1 MMCRG
6 AIYCARQGRLQRRRM
21 SKNTVLIEEQFNWYE
36 TNLPLME
43 RKKRGH
49 FSTPPML
56 VEKILD
62 ACGYIP
68 DNDLT
73 QVRVLDPACGS
84 GNFLIEAARR
94 LLAFSIRAGLSPKE
108 CALLF
113 KRNLWGIDPDPI
125 SCFLAEMHLQT
136 ILHCG
141 ASRPIPFTSLHIHQ
155 ADSLVLPWE
164 PGVDLFIANP
174 PYLAAKNNDLSGYN
188 FAQQRGQADSYLLF
202 LNLAFQVVRP
212 GGWIGLVL
220 PDPLLA
226 RANAARERAR
236 LLEETTL
243 YHLWHFSDVFAA
255 DVGAV
260 VLIARKSPPKRIYYI
275 SCIRGRWHSTVSFV
289 PQHQVQQSLFSHQP
303 GAEFRYLLSEGR
315 GDALERL
322 RTCLEE
328 TPASERRL
336 ALLGEFLSI
345 SRGEELGKESL
356 YLQKNPS
363 QLNLCTPST
372 IVRMGGLPAIDPS
385 GTLPTTFPVLLGGID
400 IHPYN

>member
-1 MMCRG
+1 MPTNK
-6 AIYCARQGRLQRRRM
+6 A
-21 SKNTVLIEEQFNWYE
+21 LIEEQFTWYE
-36 TNLPLME
+36 TSLPMLE

-49 FSTPPML
+49 FSTPPLL

-84 GNFLIEAARR
+84 GNFLIEATRR

-113 KRNLWGIDPDPI
+113 KRNLWSIDPDPI

-174 PYLAAKNNDLSGYN
+174 PYLAAKNNDLSGYH

-202 LNLAFQVVRP
+202 LNLALQVVRP
-212 GGWIGLVL
+212 GGWISLVL

-236 LLEETTL
+236 LLEEATL
-243 YHLWHFSDVFAA
+243 HHLWHLSGVFTAE
-255 DVGAV
+255 VGAV
-260 VLIARKSPPKRIYYI
+260 VIIAQKCPPQRIH
-275 SCIRGRWHSTVSFV
+275 SVSWIRGRWQANSTFDS
-289 PQHQVQQSLFSHQP
+289 QHTVQQSLFSRQP
-303 GAEFRYLLSEGR
+303 GAEFRYLLSQG
-315 GDALERL
+315 
-322 RTCLEE
+322 
-328 TPASERRL
+328 
-336 ALLGEFLSI
+336 
-345 SRGEELGKESL
+345 
-356 YLQKNPS
+356 
-363 QLNLCTPST
+363 
-372 IVRMGGLPAIDPS
+372 
-385 GTLPTTFPVLLGGID
+385 
-400 IHPYN
+400 